1 MSATYDKSQKISFV
15 YSNLHSLYRKG
26 LEAARASELAP
37 KLAGLTTQ
45 HGLVKGRVIKA
56 HEVSVKPVAVTAS
69 PAVQSRTLHQRKA
82 IESLQ
87 SNLKE
92 LNELHSRLRFMLKEL
107 ETLTK
112 KS

>member
-26 LEAARASELAP
+26 LEAARSSSLQSSE
-37 KLAGLTTQ
+37 
-45 HGLVKGRVIKA
+45 GLVKGRVIKA
-56 HEVSVKPVAVTAS
+56 HEVSIQKADPLVAVQAN
-69 PAVQSRTLHQRKA
+69 AQAHSRTLHQRKA

-112 KS
+112 KG